1 MDQVPAEIIEQT
13 EQPQEELL
21 KPIRLNFQLNG
32 KLLLPV
38 DVSPSL

>member
-1 MDQVPAEIIEQT
+1 MDQVPVETNAQT
-13 EQPQEELL
+13 QEELL

-38 DVSPSL
+38 DVSPFP